1 LFEDG
6 VYGAVGNAGS
16 AYFDNRIAQSTTLTG
31 RCIVKH
37 MGSKIN
43 EVIAG
48 DYNHKGASVIYGD
61 SVTGDTQIRTETG
74 MITIADLF
82 SQCAEHCQVGEK
94 EYGVWCST
102 KVAGFNSYEMCAVF
116 NSVEYVMRHR
126 TCKTLYRVTTEN
138 QHQITVTEDHS
149 LVVDRDGLLLEI
161 PPTAIQ
167 PNDLIITFNSDCT
180 DSHVDYTTIQS
191 VESLGVVDDWV
202 YDLSIQNGDH
212 LFFGNDCLLTNTDS
226 IYFSAHPVMSQLE
239 EFKDFEWSKEAV
251 VQLYDQIAD
260 ITNQSFPEFMQRSFN
275 VPESRSVIKA
285 GRELVASRGL
295 FITKKRYAVLI
306 YDKEG
311 KRKDLDGKPGEIKA
325 MGLDL
330 KRADTPKP
338 VQEFLSEILTL
349 VLTDSPR
356 EEIFARIKTF
366 RGEFN
371 KWPSWSKGSPK
382 RVNNLTQYGLVKRAN
397 DSVDLKKGPVKKKTI
412 PGHVLASLNYNSLC
426 EVFNDHNSMRIMD
439 GQKVIVCKLRNNP
452 MGYTSVAY
460 PVDQLTL
467 PDWFKSL
474 PFDDEAMEEAVINK
488 KLDNLLS
495 VLKWNLN
502 DTKNNE
508 TFDSMFS
515 F

>member
-1 LFEDG
+1 MVEHRL
-6 VYGAVGNAGS
+6 
-16 AYFDNRIAQSTTLTG
+16 TT
-31 RCIVKH
+31 V
-37 MGSKIN
+37 
-43 EVIAG
+43 E
-48 DYNHKGASVIYGD
+48 
-61 SVTGDTQIRTETG
+61 
-74 MITIADLF
+74 
-82 SQCAEHCQVGEK
+82 
-94 EYGVWCST
+94 
-102 KVAGFNSYEMCAVF
+102 
-116 NSVEYVMRHR
+116 SVE
-126 TCKTLYRVTTEN
+126 E
-138 QHQITVTEDHS
+138 
-149 LVVDRDGLLLEI
+149 
-161 PPTAIQ
+161 
-167 PNDLIITFNSDCT
+167 
-180 DSHVDYTTIQS
+180 
-191 VESLGVVDDWV
+191 LGEFDDEYV
-202 YDLSIQNGDH
+202 YDIGIDADH
-212 LFFGNDCLLTNTDS
+212 PYFFANDVLVHNS
-226 IYFSAHPVMSQLE
+226 IYFSAYSIMSQLD

-356 EEIFARIKTF
+356 EEIFSRIKTF

-397 DSVDLKKGPVKKKTI
+397 DSVDLKKGPMKKKTI
-412 PGHVLASLNYNSLC
+412 PGHVNGSLNWNSLC
-426 EVFNDHNSMRIMD
+426 EMFNDYNSMRIMD

-474 PFDDEAMEEAVINK
+474 PFDDEAMEEAIINK